1 MLYWSQTH
9 ENNEIVME
17 GWGWELWSGSKRQ
30 LRKTHHCTIIWEKE
44 NADSVN
50 NNSKDLESKDVI
62 MSCTT
67 Q

>member
-1 MLYWSQTH
+1 
-9 ENNEIVME
+9 ME